1 MSTIYRSEA
10 GGLRMIRRYREQLDA
25 WPVPAEHLRVD
36 TREGETFALA
46 CGPADA
52 PPVVLL
58 HGSGANSSTWRGD
71 IASWSRHFRVFAVD
85 MVGEPGLSAQSRP
98 RLDTDAVA
106 RWLDD
111 VLDALGLTGTALVG
125 MSLGGW
131 SALDYTLR
139 RPDRVDRLALLCP
152 GGVGRQTTGR
162 VAAVAALSLF
172 GQSGRRRSAA
182 RMTGLA
188 PDDPVVDE
196 ITATFGIFRPRTE
209 RLPVFG
215 DAALA
220 GIGVPVLA
228 IVGDRDLM
236 FDSAGTASRL
246 ERALPTARVHVLP
259 GVGHAILGQTDTVLE
274 FLREP

>member
-10 GGLRMIRRYREQLDA
+10 GGRRIVQRYREQLDA
-25 WPVPAEHLRVD
+25 WPAPAEHLRID

-46 CGPADA
+46 CGPPEA

-71 IASWSRHFRVFAVD
+71 IASWSRNFRVFAVD
-85 MVGEPGLSAQSRP
+85 MVGEPGLSAPSRP
-98 RLDTDAVA
+98 RLDTDAVTL
-106 RWLDD
+106 WLDD
-111 VLDALGLTGTALVG
+111 VLDGLGLTHSALVG

-152 GGVGRQTTGR
+152 GGIGRQTTGR

-188 PDDPVVDE
+188 PDNPLVDE
-196 ITATFGIFRPRTE
+196 IIATFGIFRPRTE
-209 RLPVFG
+209 RLPVFD

-236 FDSAGTASRL
+236 FDSADTATRL

-259 GVGHAILGQTDTVLE
+259 GVGHAILGQTETVLE

>member
-10 GGLRMIRRYREQLDA
+10 GARRMIQRYLEQLDA
-25 WPVPAEHLRVD
+25 WPVPAENLRIG

-58 HGSGANSSTWRGD
+58 HGSGANSSTWQGD
-71 IASWSRHFRVFAVD
+71 IESWSRDFRVYAVD
-85 MVGEPGLSAQSRP
+85 MVGEPGLSARSRP

-106 RWLDD
+106 LWLDD
-111 VLDALGLTGTALVG
+111 VLDGLGLTSTALVG

-152 GGVGRQTTGR
+152 GGIGRQTTGR

-172 GQSGRRRSAA
+172 GRSGRRRSAA

-188 PDDPVVDE
+188 PDNPVVDE

-209 RLPVFG
+209 RLPVFD

-220 GIGVPVLA
+220 GIDVPVLA
-228 IVGDRDLM
+228 LVGDRDLM
-236 FDSAGTASRL
+236 FDSADTATRL
-246 ERALPTARVHVLP
+246 GRVLPTARVQVLP
-259 GVGHAILGQTDTVLE
+259 GVGHAILGQTDTVLG
-274 FLREP
+274 FLRSP